1 MDKEQA
7 NYRLDSEAKRRA
19 YAVFKQMGIKPTDAV
34 NMFIHHVAMYG
45 ELPFKPSVPNAET
58 IEALEE
64 GEHPER
70 MHTSTLE
77 EFKRSLDLQ

>member
-1 MDKEQA
+1 MAKEQA
-7 NYRLDSEAKRRA
+7 NFRLDSEAKKKA
-19 YAVFKQMGIKPTDAV
+19 YEVFKQIGIKPTDAV

-64 GEHPER
+64 SEHPEKMMR
-70 MHTSTLE
+70 YTLD
-77 EFKRSLDLQ
+77 EFKRSLDLR